1 MITKD
6 FLDRHFKYHNKL
18 VLYTPKNVK
27 LVFTKEPHFHMDGG
41 YSTLDLMDT
50 DDLEAFCNARGL
62 SLSENEQT
70 EE

>member
-18 VLYTPKNVK
+18 VLCTPKNVK

-41 YSTLDLMDT
+41 HSTLDLMDT